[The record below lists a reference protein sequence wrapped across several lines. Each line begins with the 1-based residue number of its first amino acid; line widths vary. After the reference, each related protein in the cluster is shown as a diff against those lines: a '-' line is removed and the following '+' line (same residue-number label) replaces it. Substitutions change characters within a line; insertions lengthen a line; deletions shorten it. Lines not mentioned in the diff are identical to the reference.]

1 VHVQVSDRWRWAG
14 PGLRLGILG
23 GTFNPPHLAHLV
35 CAQEAHRE
43 LALDRVLLIP
53 AAIPPHK
60 PVEQEPG
67 AEHRLQMCR
76 LAVGDDDRFAV
87 SDVELRRD
95 GPSYTADTLYALHS
109 QAPNDELVLILGGD
123 IAAGLPDWHRPE
135 QVLELAAVAIAQRRG
150 TPREKIVRALETLRG
165 SERAGFFEMPRIE
178 ISSTMVRRRVQTGL
192 PIRYF
197 VPDPVLDYI
206 EREGLYRSEV
216 PAMAAPQPTS

>member
-1 VHVQVSDRWRWAG
+1 VRPYPRERPLGG
-14 PGLRLGILG
+14 PLRLGILG

-76 LAVGDDDRFAV
+76 LAVGDDERFQV
-87 SDVELRRD
+87 SDVELRRE
-95 GPSYTADTLYALHS
+95 GPSYTVDTLEGLSAHS
-109 QAPNDELVLILGGD
+109 PNDELVLILGGD
-123 IAAGLPDWHRPE
+123 IAAGLPEWHRPE
-135 QVLELAAVAIAQRRG
+135 RVLELATVAIAQRRG
-150 TPREKIVRALETLRG
+150 TPRGKVQQALATLRG
-165 SERAGFFEMPRIE
+165 SERARLFEMPRIE
-178 ISSTMVRRRVQTGL
+178 ISSTMVRHRVGTGL

-197 VPDPVLDYI
+197 VPDQVLDYI
-206 EREGLYRSEV
+206 EREGLYRSDV
-216 PAMAAPQPTS
+216 PAMAAPQPAS